1 MTNTFKLIRRACCV
15 ASLLTSFLSA
25 EEETGKVP
33 KVFGG
38 GSIQEVFRVRLDKG
52 DLLLESIMDIIRT
65 HEIHDG
71 AVFTAAG
78 SLNECTFHGVNSTM
92 TTVKEPMELSNL
104 GGIIADGQPHLHVVL
119 STKARGAFGGH
130 LENGCS
136 VLAHAELT
144 IVKFGGTPLAR
155 KQGGVLQKK

>member
-1 MTNTFKLIRRACCV
+1 VIKSYFKLIRATCV
-15 ASLLTSFLSA
+15 AALLVSCLPA
-25 EEETGKVP
+25 EEGAAKVP
-33 KVFGG
+33 KVYG
-38 GSIQEVFRVRLDKG
+38 GSVQEVYRIRLDKG

-71 AVFTAAG
+71 AVLTAAG